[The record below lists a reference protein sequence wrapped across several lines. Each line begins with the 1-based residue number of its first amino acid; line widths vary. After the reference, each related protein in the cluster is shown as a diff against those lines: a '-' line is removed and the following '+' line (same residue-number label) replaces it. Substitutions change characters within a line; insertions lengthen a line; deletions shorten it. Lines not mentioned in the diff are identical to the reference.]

1 MPTLFNRA
9 VKSLTLTCAALL
21 SSLASQPAWSLP
33 MGFKNSWMFMA
44 EKSEHGQEAV
54 INYAL
59 THQDA
64 VGVTTNQYKHTGRP
78 HQWDFQELLYVRKAH
93 RWNLPDAQANF
104 WLMAS
109 VGQMDGHNRSSRMSY
124 SPGFQLDYETTR
136 LYAGLNARLVR
147 AKDVNF
153 DTVGAKLGFSFYE
166 VAYNQVQPWFM
177 LDLKRTR
184 ELSDKI
190 EVTPTLRLIHNRY
203 FVELGV
209 NTSGDLRASFMY
221 LY

>member
-1 MPTLFNRA
+1 MP
-9 VKSLTLTCAALL
+9 KSLKGAVLVVGM
-21 SSLASQPAWSLP
+21 LASHSAWSLP
-33 MGFKNSWMFMA
+33 MGFKDSWMFMA
-44 EKSEHGQEAV
+44 ETSAHGREATV
-54 INYAL
+54 NYAL
-59 THQDA
+59 THKDA
-64 VGVTTNQYKHTGRP
+64 VGLTTNLLKHEDRP
-78 HQWDFQELLYVRKAH
+78 HRWEFNELLYVRKAH

-109 VGQMDGHNRSSRMSY
+109 VGQMAGHNRSSRVSY

-136 LYAGLNARLVR
+136 VYAGLNAKLVR

-166 VAYNQVQPWFM
+166 VEYNQVQPWFM

-184 ELSDKI
+184 ELSQDI
-190 EVTPTLRLIHNRY
+190 EITPTLRFIHNRY
-203 FVELGV
+203 FFEVGV